1 VPLDHAEFENRL
13 RDLGALGPCVACGF
27 EEADKLDPTPVELP
41 TPDPQAV
48 VGVYIAVCPR
58 CGKPFGF
65 LRAGRDSK
73 PENEPTR
80 GLM

>member
-58 CGKPFGF
+58 CGNIRFYTPAVIEAGE
-65 LRAGRDSK
+65 RAD
-73 PENEPTR
+73 
-80 GLM
+80 